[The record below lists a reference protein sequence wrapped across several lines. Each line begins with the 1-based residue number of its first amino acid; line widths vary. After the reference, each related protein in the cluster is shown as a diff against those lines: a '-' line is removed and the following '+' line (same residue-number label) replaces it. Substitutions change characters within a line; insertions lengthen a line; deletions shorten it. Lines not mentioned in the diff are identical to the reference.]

1 MNGNENRRGQ
11 FEIARN
17 GHIAR
22 LAHEIDGDGWI
33 SLLHTFVP
41 PEVRGR
47 GLANELAH
55 VVLEYAKQ
63 HGLRVDIV
71 PVCFITRQNIWNIS
85 HSSAFVIPNNDLR

>member
-1 MNGNENRRGQ
+1 MVTKTGEVNLRSHETAISRG
-11 FEIARN
+11 
-17 GHIAR
+17 